1 MFLINQLRVSNLIEF
16 VSLEVAILGLEVKL
30 AAPVFQLKPHW
41 PGLPYVYICRTNTR
55 CFWKRNNS
63 GTI

>member
-1 MFLINQLRVSNLIEF
+1 MFLINQLHVSNLIEF
-16 VSLEVAILGLEVKL
+16 VSLEVAILEGGSKTCRTCI
-30 AAPVFQLKPHW
+30 QLKLHW